1 MEVLKIPPLPL
12 IETHSLVI
20 GLGNG
25 FIEVFMCCGEVVG
38 VEVVGVEVIGVE
50 VVGAK

>member
-1 MEVLKIPPLPL
+1 MEVLKILPLPL

-20 GLGNG
+20 GLGSG

-38 VEVVGVEVIGVE
+38 VEVVGAKI
-50 VVGAK
+50 VGAK